1 MLSDIEPGTD
11 EKSSSL
17 KLEKATRMLD
27 FICAFT
33 VVSNPFTGLECTE
46 HTHYDAVFIASNT
59 ASQLNALDFLRILRT
74 VGALT
79 PVVLMGT
86 KDDLSAYQVD
96 YGSLF
101 SSVLLKPFSEK
112 TLCQLVFHIFHDS
125 LAEVPLP
132 NVYGASSDPF
142 AFPFQDTVDEDTSS
156 SDSSI
161 ATDGHHSPFP
171 PAPPYQP
178 LLPSLVLQGSSG
190 SLLPRGAFSYGSPVY
205 ATCSN
210 RSRTSSH
217 DSSQGMFFKTE
228 TSNSGCSSS
237 ASTSSN
243 ATGVRNLHLDFDPE
257 DVFQYKEK

>member
-1 MLSDIEPGTD
+1 
-11 EKSSSL
+11 
-17 KLEKATRMLD
+17 MLD
-27 FICAFT
+27 FMCVFT

-86 KDDLSAYQVD
+86 KDDLSAYGEVD

-112 TLCQLVFHIFHDS
+112 TLCQLVFHIVHDS

-132 NVYGASSDPF
+132 NVHGASSDPF
-142 AFPFQDTVDEDTSS
+142 AFPFHDTVLDEETSS

-161 ATDGHHSPFP
+161 ATDVGGQHSPFP
-171 PAPPYQP
+171 PVPPGYPHQ
-178 LLPSLVLQGSSG
+178 LSSPSLLRHGSG
-190 SLLPRGAFSYGSPVY
+190 PLPRGAFSYAPS
-205 ATCSN
+205 ASSN

-217 DSSQGMFFKTE
+217 DSSQGVFFVTE
-228 TSNSGCSSS
+228 SSNSGCSSS

-257 DVFQYKEK
+257 DVFQYREK